1 MKANKKFSSLV
12 LASLVVTVTTVIA
25 LSQQLPAQTAASQ
38 SGHNKK
44 ASAAPQWSVQVDK
57 IDPGNVE
64 LASSFQIA
72 IYENLFDELTKTK
85 RFKQV
90 FRSGDHDASSVPDLL
105 ILKTAVQAYTA
116 GSEKKRAVTTVT
128 GATKLNVRSQLCTRD
143 GKVVLERVV
152 DGNVRFI
159 GSNLRATLN
168 LARNVAKEI
177 KQSPLPDPSPSTMQ
191 RKSEGSRV
199 AMSRAP
205 LR

>member
-1 MKANKKFSSLV
+1 MKANKKFPSLV
-12 LASLVVTVTTVIA
+12 LASLVVMVTTVIA
-25 LSQQLPAQTAASQ
+25 LSHQLPAQTAASQ

-44 ASAAPQWSVQVDK
+44 ASAGPQWSVQVDK

-105 ILKTAVQAYTA
+105 ILKTAVQAYTV

-191 RKSEGSRV
+191 QKSEGSRV